1 MKRWHVIALVV
12 AVVGVGAYFYFY
24 RGFRPGGSHT
34 GSGAS
39 GEESSSAQ
47 IRWQFISR
55 PGDGFRIEMPADPK
69 ETQVPAYN
77 EMGGS
82 EPVKMLYSSIDADT
96 MFALCWGDNPPVAR
110 VNNRA
115 PELTLD
121 QARDGLL
128 ARTQTTLAS
137 ETKTLANG
145 FPARD
150 ISAKNAGGGLID
162 ARFVL
167 VNDRLY
173 TLMALYP
180 SMNARREQD
189 VTRFYNSFTPASI
202 GTDLPQAPPKGV

>member
-12 AVVGVGAYFYFY
+12 ALAVVGAYFYFY
-24 RGFRPGGSHT
+24 RGFRPGLPGG
-34 GSGAS
+34 GSGSEDSA
-39 GEESSSAQ
+39 AQ
-47 IRWQFISR
+47 IRWQFINR
-55 PGDGFRIEMPADPK
+55 PDEGFKIEMPADAK

-82 EPVKMLYSSIDADT
+82 EPIRMLYSGPDADT
-96 MFALCWGDNPPVAR
+96 IFALAWGDNPPVAR
-110 VNNRA
+110 VNHRA
-115 PELTLD
+115 PDLTLD
-121 QARDGLL
+121 QARDGMLT
-128 ARTQTTLAS
+128 RTQTTLAS
-137 ETKTLANG
+137 ETKSLAHG

-150 ISAKNAGGGLID
+150 ITAKNAGGGSLD

-189 VTRFYNSFTPASI
+189 VTRFYNSFSPSTISTSLPEAS
-202 GTDLPQAPPKGV
+202 PKGI